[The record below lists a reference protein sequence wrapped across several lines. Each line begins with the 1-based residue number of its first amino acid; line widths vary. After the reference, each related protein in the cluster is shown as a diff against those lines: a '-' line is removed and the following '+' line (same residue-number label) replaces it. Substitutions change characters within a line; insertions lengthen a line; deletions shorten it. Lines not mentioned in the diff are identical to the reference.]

1 MSDNL
6 PARRQAAISVDE
18 LRAIDSWD
26 ALGEFVSSASIL
38 VNRLSEYGPG
48 LTVVTDKNALIGVPL
63 MILDYRFNEGDS
75 GPFVSAV
82 AVVRTPITI
91 SGDVV
96 SKIVINDGSTGIYS
110 QLRSIE
116 AERVADGT
124 DVIRPLYCEHGLR
137 RSDYDRKDESGNV
150 IMNDK
155 TGKPERATTF
165 YLA

>member
-6 PARRQAAISVDE
+6 PARRQAAISVED
-18 LRAIDSWD
+18 LRAIDSWE
-26 ALGEFVSSASIL
+26 ALGEFVSSASVL

-48 LTVVTDKNALIGVPL
+48 LTVV
-63 MILDYRFNEGDS
+63 
-75 GPFVSAV
+75 
-82 AVVRTPITI
+82 
-91 SGDVV
+91 
-96 SKIVINDGSTGIYS
+96 NDGSTGIYA